1 MHPNLD
7 LIHTLTSGLTAA
19 LVLGYIMHRLGL
31 SPIVGYLLAGVVVG
45 PNTPGFVAN
54 RELADQLAE
63 IGVILLMFGVGLHF
77 HLKDLLAVRRIAIPG
92 ALVQSL
98 VATVL
103 GAVAALVFDWGAA
116 AGLVFGLAISVAS
129 TVVLTRVLAD
139 NNELHTPVGH
149 IAVGWLVVEDLFT
162 VLVLVLL
169 PALFSNHEAGGSV
182 AMSLG
187 VAMIKIGVLV
197 ACTVL
202 VGDRLIPKLLAKVAA
217 TRSRELFTLT
227 VLVVALGIAVGSA
240 KLFGVSMALG
250 AFLAGMVVGRSEF
263 SLRAAS
269 EALPMRDA
277 FAVLFFVSVGML
289 FDPAALLAAP
299 GVALITLAIILLG
312 KPLAALGIVLW
323 LGYPVRVAMAV
334 AVSLAQIGEFSF
346 ILAALGKD
354 LGILE
359 PAAVNALVA
368 AAIVSISLN
377 PLLYQ
382 MVRPLEAWASHRPS
396 LWRWLNSRVHSPGVS
411 ASVPI
416 VDHNPLQS
424 SRHRAVVIGYG
435 PVGRTLTRL
444 LRENGIETTIIEMNL
459 TTVRRLRDE
468 GISAFYGDA
477 THHETL
483 KSAGVERAASLILSA
498 AGVQGGEEVIRL
510 ARELNPNIRVLVRS
524 AYLRDIPA
532 LRKAGATQVFS
543 GEGEVALAMTES
555 MLRELGAIPVQIDRE
570 RERVRAD
577 LFGGTA
583 FIERVEPFPS
593 EVLVESQPPSVAE
606 RQPTPSEPVT
616 DERSPQDSH
625 PAPNPEPIKILGEIE
640 FARSSDAIN

>member
-7 LIHTLTSGLTAA
+7 LILTLTGGLTAA
-19 LVLGYIMHRLGL
+19 LVLGYITHRVGL

-45 PNTPGFVAN
+45 PSTPGFVAD

-77 HLKDLLAVRRIAIPG
+77 HLNDLLAVRRIAIPG

-98 VATVL
+98 VATAL
-103 GAVAALVFDWGAA
+103 GTIAALAFGWGAA

-169 PALFSNHEAGGSV
+169 PTLFSNHEAGGSTV

-187 VAMIKIGVLV
+187 VATIKIGALV

-202 VGDRLIPKLLAKVAA
+202 VGDRLIPTLLAKVAA

-269 EALPMRDA
+269 AALPMRDA

-289 FDPAALLAAP
+289 FDPLALLATP
-299 GVALITLAIILLG
+299 GVVVATLAIVLLG

-323 LGYPVRVAMAV
+323 LGYPVRVALSV

-346 ILAALGKD
+346 ILAALGKE

-359 PAAVNALVA
+359 TAAINALVV

-382 MVRPLEAWASHRPS
+382 MVRPFEVWMSHRPR
-396 LWRWLNSRVHSPGVS
+396 LWRWLNGRVHSPSVT
-411 ASVPI
+411 ASTPTLEG
-416 VDHNPLQS
+416 DPTQG
-424 SRHRAVVIGYG
+424 SRHRAVVVGYG

-468 GISAFYGDA
+468 GVSAFYGDA
-477 THHETL
+477 THQETL
-483 KSAGVERAASLILSA
+483 KSAGVDRAASLILSA

-510 ARELNPNIRVLVRS
+510 ARELNPQIKVLVRS
-524 AYLRDIPA
+524 SYLRDIPA
-532 LRKAGATQVFS
+532 LREAGATQVFS
-543 GEGEVALAMTES
+543 GEGEVALAMTET
-555 MLRELGAIPVQIDRE
+555 MLRELGAIPEQIDRE
-570 RERVRAD
+570 RERVRAE

-583 FIERVEPFPS
+583 FVEQVEPLPIKI
-593 EVLVESQPPSVAE
+593 
-606 RQPTPSEPVT
+606 RTEP
-616 DERSPQDSH
+616 ESPQD
-625 PAPNPEPIKILGEIE
+625 PASAPSPDPIAPPDEAESARPSIPSPNE
-640 FARSSDAIN
+640 